1 MKVKL
6 IKKDKGL
13 NTSDYELIK
22 DFLRFLYNE
31 IPLEKGISVHCL
43 PKRVGEMTTGSNI
56 PEHGIIKVL
65 TNNRL
70 NRDILRTIAHEWIHE
85 HQINVLGR
93 KIGQN
98 IGGKNVFFKFP
109 VFARQKICV
118 ASCNFRFWTQN
129 THFEISNLMFCKFY
143 LRLKNS
149 NFYRFTIC
157 SETSFQK

>member
-13 NTSDYELIK
+13 NKSDYELIK

-43 PKRVGEMTTGSNI
+43 PKRVGDMTTGSNI

-98 IGGKNVFFKFP
+98 IGGKNEDEANAKSGALVKKFEEKYP
-109 VFARQKICV
+109 NKTSKIY
-118 ASCNFRFWTQN
+118 
-129 THFEISNLMFCKFY
+129 E
-143 LRLKNS
+143 
-149 NFYRFTIC
+149 
-157 SETSFQK
+157 